1 MHYRNPAAAA
11 AATTAVSQ
19 PGLGQEQQFSHLRSA
34 DVLPHSGFPSVGS
47 VSRVRCFDFSRRR
60 LLAG

>member
-47 VSRVRCFDFSRRR
+47 AVLISR
-60 LLAG
+60 GGY